1 MQVKLFT
8 DELSDAP
15 AELVAVGTFS
25 DEPDR
30 GLTFSSLNRMLDGGL
45 ERACR
50 DEEFKGNRGQSL
62 VYNVRSEMNARR
74 VFVFGFGERE
84 KYSPPVARD
93 FAIAAAR
100 CANKVNAKSIV
111 LQLSIPEVPA
121 SAELILGLVQALSE
135 GVVTGSYAYLEH
147 RTKEA
152 KTPTLDEVRI
162 AFVAEDVQGMK
173 GADLRGAVV
182 RGEKI
187 AAAVNLARDLVN
199 APPNLLTPV
208 EMAERARK
216 MAKTYELDYK
226 ILGVR
231 DLERQGMQLHL
242 GVGKGSR
249 NEPRLIHLTYTPEL
263 QPEGTPTIA
272 LVGKGITFD
281 AGGLSLKTSEGMMEM
296 KIDMGG
302 AAAVI
307 GTMRAIAELQPPVVV
322 HGIVGAAENMP
333 GGEATRPGDVL
344 KSKKGIT
351 VEVLNTDAE
360 GRLVLADA
368 LAYAQELSPHEIID
382 LATLTGACMVA
393 LGKVVAGAFVNDEV
407 MAARLQKAWQR
418 SGELFWPMPLQPEL
432 REQLN
437 SEVADIKNIGERFGG
452 AITAALFLKEF
463 IDEGMRWAH
472 LDIAGPVYNK
482 GGTGFGVTTLVEY
495 ISAMEPLAGE
505 LSEVAED

>member
-1 MQVKLFT
+1 MQVKLYT
-8 DELSDAP
+8 DELHEAP

-30 GLTFSSLNRMLDGGL
+30 GLAFSSINRLLDGGL

-50 DEEFKGNRGQSL
+50 DEDFKGKPGQALIYNARG
-62 VYNVRSEMNARR
+62 EMNARR
-74 VFVFGFGERE
+74 VFVYGFGERSA
-84 KYSPPVARD
+84 YGPPAARK
-93 FAIAAAR
+93 FAAAVAKA
-100 CANKVNAKSIV
+100 ANKVNAKSIV

-121 SAELILGLVQALSE
+121 SSALVLGLVQALSE
-135 GVVTGSYAYLEH
+135 GVVLGSYAYLEH

-152 KTPTLDEVRI
+152 RTPSLDEVRI

-173 GADLRGAVV
+173 GAELRAAVV

-187 AAAVNLARDLVN
+187 ASAVNMSRDLVN
-199 APPNLLTPV
+199 APPNVLTPV
-208 EMAERARK
+208 ELAERARK
-216 MAKTYELDYK
+216 MAKAHELDYK

-249 NEPRLIHLTYTPEL
+249 NEPRLIHLTYTPEVK
-263 QPEGTPTIA
+263 PEGTPVIA

-281 AGGLSLKTSEGMMEM
+281 SGGLSIKSSEGMMEM

-302 AAAVI
+302 AAAVL
-307 GTMRAIAELQPPVVV
+307 GAMRAVAELQPACVV

-368 LAYAQELSPHEIID
+368 LAYAQELSPNEIID

-393 LGKVVAGAFVNDEV
+393 LGKVVAGAFVNDTT
-407 MAARLQKAWQR
+407 MSARLEQAWKR

-472 LDIAGPVYNK
+472 LDIAGPVFNK
-482 GGTGFGVTTLVEY
+482 GATGFGVMTLVEY
-495 ISAMEPLAGE
+495 ISALEPIPP
-505 LSEVAED
+505 AEALEED